1 MGKILYLECN
11 MGAAGDML
19 AAALYELLGEED
31 RQEFCRVMSNAE
43 LGIRIVPEK
52 MEKCGVQ
59 GTYMKVLINGSEE
72 MDHRQEGH
80 SQESESHGHTHEV
93 HNHVHGEKHHHH
105 ATLAEVCAMIE
116 RYPVSHTVQE
126 AAKAVYQQI
135 AAAES
140 HAHGQP
146 VSEIHFHEVGMKDAI
161 ADVLNV
167 CWLMERLAA
176 DQIIVSAVNTGF
188 GEVHCAHG
196 ILPVPAPAT
205 AFLLQGAPVYQ
216 GEIRG
221 ELCTPTGAALL
232 QYFQDT
238 YGRMPVMR
246 IEKTGYGMGQKDF
259 SQANCIRA
267 FLGENS
273 AGKTERI
280 VELSCNLD
288 DMSGE
293 EIAFASELL
302 REHGALD
309 VSLENIDMK
318 KNRPGIK
325 LVCMCRET
333 EVDVLLPLML
343 RHTTTWGVRRAEFT
357 RYTLA
362 CKMENVETECG
373 PVRIKTGMG
382 YGVTKSKPEYEDLA
396 EIARKEGKALCEV
409 KQSLCELFSD
419 TGILAK

>member
-1 MGKILYLECN
+1 MGRILYLECS

-19 AAALYELLGEED
+19 TAALYELLEEKD
-31 RQEFCRVMSNAE
+31 KEEFCRIMNNAD
-43 LGIRIVPEK
+43 LGVSIVPEK

-59 GTYMKVLINGSEE
+59 GTYMKVLIDGSEE
-72 MDHRQEGH
+72 MDHAE
-80 SQESESHGHTHEV
+80 
-93 HNHVHGEKHHHH
+93 HHHH
-105 ATLAEVCAMIE
+105 AGEQDHEKGHHSHHHHTTLAEVCSMIE
-116 RYPVSHTVQE
+116 RYPVSDTVWKT
-126 AAKAVYQQI
+126 AKAVYRQI

-161 ADVLNV
+161 ADVIHV
-167 CWLMERLAA
+167 CWLMERLGA
-176 DQIIVSAVNTGF
+176 DQVIVSAVNTGY

-216 GEIRG
+216 GEVRG

-232 QYFQDT
+232 QHFQDA
-238 YGRMPVMR
+238 YGRMPVMV
-246 IEKTGYGMGQKDF
+246 IEKTGYGMGRKDF

-267 FLGENS
+267 FLGEDS
-273 AGKTERI
+273 DGMTEQI

-293 EIAFASELL
+293 EIAFACETL

-309 VSLENIDMK
+309 VYMESIGMK

-325 LVCMCRET
+325 LVCMCREA
-333 EVDVLLPLML
+333 EVDILLPLIL
-343 RHTTTWGVRRAEFT
+343 KHTTTWGVRRTEFT
-357 RYTLA
+357 RYVLSCRT
-362 CKMENVETECG
+362 ETVETECG
-373 PVRIKTGMG
+373 PIRIKTGSG

-396 EIARKEGKALCEV
+396 EIVQKEGNTLFEI
-409 KQSLCELFSD
+409 KQSLKNGESKKLGLF
-419 TGILAK
+419 K